1 MLVAC
6 LSSSG
11 LQSAMRYEKL
21 QGADSGPVLGDAK
34 TGKLKYIDIMAAR
47 LNSWC
52 KIAKLVISPTTIPSR
67 FAYVHECLPPLL
79 VQVADVAAINLY
91 MLQSCK
97 RFGYA
102 KSDLLRLPKG
112 VNFGGVY
119 EDLGLAIEILPA
131 CREYQ
136 GQNVCILR
144 CDDDKIYDQD
154 WAQRY
159 LDVSKEH
166 PDSVICE

>member
-1 MLVAC
+1 MP
-6 LSSSG
+6 
-11 LQSAMRYEKL
+11 QSY
-21 QGADSGPVLGDAK
+21 
-34 TGKLKYIDIMAAR
+34 
-47 LNSWC
+47 
-52 KIAKLVISPTTIPSR
+52 
-67 FAYVHECLPPLL
+67 
-79 VQVADVAAINLY
+79 
-91 MLQSCK
+91 K

-112 VNFGGVY
+112 VNLGVVY
-119 EDLGLAIEILPA
+119 EDLGLAIKILPA
-131 CREYQ
+131 CRECQ

-144 CDDDKIYDQD
+144 CDDDRIYDQD